1 MNGLLAVVVITI
13 VHYKKRFLGIRIKL
27 NESLDNYSKECKGF
41 QQGLSL
47 NCNVD
52 MGATSGSSD
61 TLMPGSES
69 VSPW

>member
-1 MNGLLAVVVITI
+1 MSGLLAVVVITI

-27 NESLDNYSKECKGF
+27 NESLDNNSKECKGS

-52 MGATSGSSD
+52 RDATSGSTD
-61 TLMPGSES
+61 TLMPGSE
-69 VSPW
+69 